1 MRRQKPVERDNHERW
16 LVSYA
21 DFITL
26 LFGFFVVMFASSQTD
41 KARAKE
47 VSEAVA
53 KALENGRSVSL
64 PPAVARILG
73 GTVDDKGQGNAQMK
87 GPGGA
92 QKAAKEALPA
102 EVLEL
107 APSLRFLS
115 SQLSQEIKAGKVEV
129 SMQPRGLVVSLKQA
143 AFFPSGTDVLDADS
157 LDTVGKV
164 AQALSGISN
173 PVRIE
178 GHTDTVPIHTDR
190 FRTNWELSAARAI
203 SMMETLAMHFSI
215 PHGRMAIVGYADTV
229 PIASNDTADGRA
241 RNRRVDLVILNSYA
255 LVQTEP
261 TAKK

>member
-1 MRRQKPVERDNHERW
+1 MRRHRPVDRENHDRW

-21 DFITL
+21 DFVTL
-26 LFGFFVVMFASSQTD
+26 LFGLFVVMFASSQTD

-47 VSEAVA
+47 VSEAVM
-53 KALENGRSVSL
+53 KALENGKSVSI

-73 GTVDDKGQGNAQMK
+73 GTVDEMRLGNAQMK

-102 EVLEL
+102 EIIEL

-115 SQLSQEIKAGKVEV
+115 SLLSQEIKAGKVEV

-143 AFFPSGTDVLDADS
+143 AFFPSGTDVLDAGS

-164 AQALSGISN
+164 AQALSAISN

-178 GHTDTVPIHTDR
+178 GHTDTVPIHTGR

-203 SMMETLAMHFSI
+203 SMMETLATPFGI
-215 PHGRMAIVGYADTV
+215 PYQRMAIVGYADTA
-229 PIASNDTADGRA
+229 PIASNETFDGRA
-241 RNRRVDLVILNSYA
+241 RNRRVDLVILNTYA
-255 LVQTEP
+255 LAKTEA
-261 TAKK
+261 TRKK